1 MPLNNQRLKI
11 VAAAG
16 ATGVLIALVVTWR
29 VSRSHARDR
38 ASELL
43 SASADMVRCVAGD
56 AVPLKREEVNHGF
69 HRRLVTALP
78 DIVPV
83 SDCPQAMETVQEKLA
98 AHQSVWF
105 GSMSSKGKDG
115 QPIGTRIKSSV
126 DGISATPFTVPANKV
141 LLKREQHAQVL
152 KLPQLAMDLYEAA
165 RDLYDHEGAGEEE
178 LKAASEKRL
187 RTARKVPDLA
197 PKGTQIA
204 SIHGRVQPSQWS
216 IVPADDKQLMVHA
229 WSDQAQAVV
238 MTSNDSGKKW
248 ETSAG
253 PFPAASQPQPRLRGI
268 HGPGNERWLVA
279 SHLDGEN
286 KMKLFAGKLAA
297 GSAALPALTEV
308 PPPPTGWNRPQGGE
322 RELAVLPNGLFAY
335 PVQKIVEKTKDQ
347 KKEEEKQRK
356 AWEKDLGSKD
366 VQAAIQLNDARI
378 QFRKSLGADEEHL
391 LLDGVAYAAAGREV
405 SVRELPGYGL
415 LSIVPAADA
424 QMLLGKDA
432 LPSQV
437 LLSSR
442 ILPPEEPLG
451 MMNTATSEKMVS
463 SVFRAAPRFMCS
475 GGDGAQYGI
484 SDRGLQLVIVRPTGL
499 ETTFLKV
506 DVNED
511 CYVGCGENSA
521 IITLPF
527 QPDRIFTTALTVR
540 NNEVEGAKVAATSGT
555 HPDEY
560 NKTAATAVVPGAVM
574 VAWVAEGYV
583 QYVLSKNWGTEFGAP
598 NVLGEAMADG
608 SKISGVKLVG
618 LGSRLLALISRET
631 CKDKDSKSCNTAI
644 EALVSDD
651 AGKSFKSL

>member
-1 MPLNNQRLKI
+1 MNNQRLKI

-16 ATGVLIALVVTWR
+16 ATGVLIAFVVTWR
-29 VSRSHARDR
+29 VSRSHAHER

-43 SASADMVRCVAGD
+43 SASADMVRCVGGD
-56 AVPLKREEVNHGF
+56 TVPLERPAVEQAF
-69 HRRLVTALP
+69 HRRLVTAMP
-78 DIVPV
+78 DVVPI
-83 SDCPQAMETVQEKLA
+83 SDCPQAMETLQEKLA

-115 QPIGTRIKSSV
+115 QPIGSRIKSSV
-126 DGISATPFTVPANKV
+126 DGINATPFSVPANKV

-165 RDLYDHEGAGEEE
+165 RDLYDQEGAGQEE
-178 LKAASEKRL
+178 LKKASDKRL
-187 RTARKVPDLA
+187 RMARKVPDLA
-197 PKGTQIA
+197 PKGTQI
-204 SIHGRVQPSQWS
+204 SSLPGRVQPSQWA
-216 IVPADDKQLMVHA
+216 IVPADEKLLMVHA
-229 WSDQAQAVV
+229 WSDQAQAMVA
-238 MTSNDSGKKW
+238 TSGDSGKKW
-248 ETSAG
+248 ESSAG
-253 PFPAASQPQPRLRGI
+253 PFPAGSQPQPRLRGI

-279 SHLDGEN
+279 THLDAEN
-286 KMKLFAGKLAA
+286 KMKLFAGKLAP
-297 GSAALPALTEV
+297 GSRALPALTEV
-308 PPPPTGWNRPQGGE
+308 PPPPTGWYRPQGGE
-322 RELAVLPNGLFAY
+322 RELAVLPNGLFAF

-356 AWEKDLGSKD
+356 AWDKDLGNKD

-378 QFRKSLGADEEHL
+378 QLRKSLGADEDHL
-391 LLDGVAYAAAGREV
+391 LLDGIAYAGAGREV
-405 SVRELPGYGL
+405 SVRELSGYGL
-415 LSIVPAADA
+415 LSVVPAAEA

-432 LPSQV
+432 LPTQV
-437 LLSSR
+437 LLSAK

-463 SVFRAAPRFMCS
+463 SVFRAAPRFFCS
-475 GGDGAQYGI
+475 GSDGAQYGV

-511 CYVGCGENSA
+511 CFMGCGEGSA

-555 HPDEY
+555 HVDEY
-560 NKTAATAVVPGAVM
+560 NKTAATAVVPGAVV

-583 QYVLSKNWGTEFGAP
+583 QYVVSKNWGTEFQAP
-598 NVLGEAMADG
+598 NVLGEALADG

-618 LGSRLLALISRET
+618 LGNRLLAIVSRET
-631 CKDKDSKSCNTAI
+631 CKDKDSKTCITSF
-644 EALVSDD
+644 EALVSED
-651 AGKSFKSL
+651 AAKSFKGI